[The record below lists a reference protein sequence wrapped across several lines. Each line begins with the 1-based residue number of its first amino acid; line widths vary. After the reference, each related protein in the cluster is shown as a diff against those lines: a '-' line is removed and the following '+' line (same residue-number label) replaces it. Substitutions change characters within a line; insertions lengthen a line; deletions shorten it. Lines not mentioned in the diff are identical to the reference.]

1 MHAAIKCLEDNLIIR
16 RLQEREFEGGHGN
29 AERLAALR
37 NDIASLE
44 RGLKTLKADDG
55 RQTTGNCRT
64 DASPEKRTCGCA
76 APAIGN
82 QAPPE
87 RFAQASQ
94 QSKIEN
100 S

>member
-1 MHAAIKCLEDNLIIR
+1 MHAAIKCIEDTLWIR
-16 RLQEREFEGGHGN
+16 RLQAREFSHDGAT
-29 AERLAALR
+29 AERTAAI
-37 NDIASLE
+37 NEDIASLE

-55 RQTTGNCRT
+55 RQTT

-82 QAPPE
+82 Q
-87 RFAQASQ
+87 